1 MQIGTVKFCISN
13 VAFCIRVIREMDI
26 SVDVWLRG
34 DNHATTYV
42 INPVLGDPRSWTE
55 SDVSAVLVGML
66 RALERAR
73 NPEAP
78 ADRPVALR
86 GFSWIVN
93 RFDEGGVVIAL
104 ELSIG
109 AIVAGPFDIA
119 ERDLSA
125 MIENVMTAE
134 AKATRDAEAAVSAR
148 SSAAPKRTDAR
159 RTRTETVH

>member
-1 MQIGTVKFCISN
+1 M
-13 VAFCIRVIREMDI
+13 EI

-42 INPVLGDPRSWTE
+42 INPVGREPGSWTE
-55 SDVSAVLVGML
+55 GDGSAVLVGML

-78 ADRPVALR
+78 SDRPVTLR

-93 RFDEGGVVIAL
+93 PYDEGGVVIGL
-104 ELSIG
+104 EMSLG
-109 AIVAGPFDIA
+109 AIVAGPFNIA

-125 MIENVMTAE
+125 MIQKVM
-134 AKATRDAEAAVSAR
+134 DAERVNVPMVAASQ
-148 SSAAPKRTDAR
+148 
-159 RTRTETVH
+159 TVH